1 MNLAKKQLSHAELL
15 ELDARYCWH
24 PFTQMQT
31 AAPPL
36 PVVRGQG
43 EFLFDAQGNKYFDAV
58 SSWWVNIHGHSN
70 PTIAQAISRQ
80 ASELEH
86 VMFAGVTHPPA
97 ALLAEKLIQHAPAPM
112 AKVFYSDNG
121 STAIEVALKMAF
133 QYWQNKGI
141 AKKKRIIAL
150 NGGYHGD
157 TFGAMATGK
166 SSGFYAP
173 FTPWLFKVDFIPTGV
188 CACTEEEAL
197 AALDQLLAEG
207 AGEIAAFI
215 LEPLIQGASGMRCM
229 RPAHVAELCKRCE
242 AAGVLVIFDEVF
254 TGFGRTGTLFA
265 AEQVAQFGG
274 QADILCISKG
284 LTGGFMP
291 MAATLTSQ
299 AVYDAFLSDD
309 VGQALL
315 HGHSYTANPL
325 GCAAALASLALFDDE
340 NTWANIRHI
349 DATHQR
355 WLPTLACHP
364 LIENP
369 RVCGTVAAF
378 ELKSSHSQC
387 GSAYGSNASQWIRQT
402 FLELGIVVRPLG
414 NTVYW
419 VPPYC
424 TTPET
429 LEHAYQTLM
438 HVLQRWGSLIAPGPG
453 SELF

>member
-1 MNLAKKQLSHAELL
+1 MSTLSHTELL
-15 ELDARYCWH
+15 ELDAQYCWH

-31 AAPPL
+31 ASAPL
-36 PVVRGQG
+36 GVVRGQG
-43 EFLFDAQGNKYFDAV
+43 EFLFDAQGKKYFDAV
-58 SSWWVNIHGHSN
+58 SSWWVNIHGHSH
-70 PTIAQAISRQ
+70 PDIAQAIAAQ

-97 ALLAEKLIQHAPAPM
+97 ALLAQQLIQHAPAPM

-133 QYWQNKGI
+133 QYWQNKGV
-141 AKKKRIIAL
+141 AGKKRIIAL
-150 NGGYHGD
+150 EGGYHGD

-166 SSGFYAP
+166 SSGFYDP
-173 FTPWLFKVDFIPTGV
+173 FAPWLFEVDFIPTGV
-188 CACTEEEAL
+188 CHCTEEAAL
-197 AALDQLLAEG
+197 AALDQLLKVSASDM
-207 AGEIAAFI
+207 AALI
-215 LEPLIQGASGMRCM
+215 LEPLIQGASGMRFM
-229 RPAHVAELCKRCE
+229 RPAFVAELCKRCK

-254 TGFGRTGTLFA
+254 TAFGRTGTLFA
-265 AEQVAQFGG
+265 AVQVAEFGG
-274 QADILCISKG
+274 QADMICISKG

-299 AVYDAFLSDD
+299 AVYDAFLSDE
-309 VGQALL
+309 VGRALL

-325 GCAAALASLALFDDE
+325 GCAAALASMALLNEETTKARIRDIE
-340 NTWANIRHI
+340 NI
-349 DATHQR
+349 HQH

-364 LIENP
+364 WIENP

-378 ELKSSHSQC
+378 ELKSKQSQC
-387 GSAYGSNASQWIRQT
+387 GSSYGSNTSQWIRET

-424 TTPET
+424 TAPDT
-429 LEHAYQTLM
+429 LENAYQTLM
-438 HVLQRWGSLIAPGPG
+438 QILQRWCSLTAPGPG